1 MATGPELPKIIYLPP
16 PSTFSIKTLH
26 LVSVSYHSN
35 EAVSSLVSNFHFLES
50 LIFAKCNGLR
60 YLRIVGSRMLG
71 NLTIFDCPQLKSL
84 HIKASWLLTFRYRG
98 VLPRF
103 SFEFSEFMRLADAM
117 FDFRK
122 GPGYRFMNRDF
133 NVFLRVTRY
142 AEKLTLCRWTFE
154 SQKMICQWNFLWYSF
169 IAVKELWWIDYL
181 NDEELYNSDTLI
193 YFLKFCPSL
202 EILSVTIDPES
213 YQVLSTGTFFLEIT
227 RDTRLKNLKVV
238 KLDGFRSQEDEISLA
253 KKLKEV
259 FSAEP
264 KIVATTATSN
274 GKSLRS
280 LVKVSELEE
289 EECSFCYKF
298 VEEVKH
304 INELCPKHPH
314 MGL

>member
-1 MATGPELPKIIYLPP
+1 
-16 PSTFSIKTLH
+16 
-26 LVSVSYHSN
+26 
-35 EAVSSLVSNFHFLES
+35 
-50 LIFAKCNGLR
+50 
-60 YLRIVGSRMLG
+60 
-71 NLTIFDCPQLKSL
+71 
-84 HIKASWLLTFRYRG
+84 
-98 VLPRF
+98 
-103 SFEFSEFMRLADAM
+103 M

-122 GPGYRFMNRDF
+122 GPGYRFANHDF

-142 AEKLTLCRWTFE
+142 AKKLTLCRWTFE
-154 SQKMICQWNFLWYSF
+154 KMICPWNFLWYSF

-181 NDEELYNSDTLI
+181 NDEELYNSDILI

-202 EILSVTIDPES
+202 EILSVTVKFSIDPES
-213 YQVLSTGTFFLEIT
+213 YQVLSTSTFFLEIA
-227 RDTRLKNLKVV
+227 TRLKNLKVV

-264 KIVATTATSN
+264 KIVATTTTSN

-289 EECSFCYKF
+289 EEGSFGYKF